1 MRVMKKISVSENS
14 SGTVKVI
21 IGDVLEELSFAEF
34 NKLTDKCIELR
45 NVRKTE
51 ADIRER
57 ATSGTLERS
66 LSARTS

>member
-1 MRVMKKISVSENS
+1 MRLMKKISVSENS

-45 NVRKTE
+45 N
-51 ADIRER
+51 IRVVGLANGIDPDSR
-57 ATSGTLERS
+57 SGNL
-66 LSARTS
+66 L